1 MRTITFYSYKG
12 GVGRSLALTN
22 IAMRLSQLNKK
33 VCIIDFD
40 LDAPGLRF
48 KFLKDYALSQ
58 PINKGIVDY
67 IHEFSSKGNLPKQI
81 RDYTI
86 DLIPNDVESEKIQ
99 FISAG
104 DIHSPEYWKKLSM
117 INWASM
123 FYSKEGQGVK
133 FFLDLKAKIETELNP
148 DYLLIDSRTG
158 ITDISGITL
167 RILADEIVV
176 LAINNKENLW
186 GTKKI
191 IQSINLQHNVFNKD
205 TKVRFILTRLPY
217 TESPQDKEKE
227 FLVIQN
233 VRKEFE
239 NELQLTNFDMSVIH
253 TDRELEENES
263 LIFIRNNFSKDIH
276 TTQQDDKRST
286 LWKDYL
292 TLFEKLT
299 EGDSFPG
306 NKYSNIKEAQLE
318 YVQALNQKSFGRK
331 LNHLNNAIKL
341 NNRSYQYYLERAK
354 LFWDIGEFEK
364 STEDFQQVLKL
375 KPNDLFGTYGL
386 GLLYFNQQNY
396 ISAIELLEK
405 VVDKVPDA
413 AHYLMQALV
422 KLGDTDQ
429 ALTFINSYLVQNPD
443 EASALNARANLS
455 RLLANYEGGL
465 ADIYKA
471 IEINPNEP
479 LYLGTLAE
487 IRAEINDIEG
497 FYLSLTMAL
506 SKGLSAVN
514 MNSAKEVYEK
524 FKSDKRFIE
533 LMNKYQIDIEV
544 LFAED

>member
-1 MRTITFYSYKG
+1 
-12 GVGRSLALTN
+12 
-22 IAMRLSQLNKK
+22 MRLSQLNKK

-133 FFLDLKAKIETELNP
+133 FFLDLKAKIETELDP

-186 GTKKI
+186 GSKKI
-191 IQSINLQHNVFNKD
+191 IQSINIQHNVFNKD
-205 TKVRFILTRLPY
+205 IKVRFILTRLPY

-263 LIFIRNNFSKDIH
+263 LIFIKNNLSEDIH
-276 TTQQDDKRST
+276 TSPQEDKRST

-299 EGDSFPG
+299 EADSFPG
-306 NKYSNIKEAQLE
+306 DKYSNLKEAQLE
-318 YVQALNQKSFGRK
+318 YGMALNQKSLNKK
-331 LNHLNNAIKL
+331 LTHLNNAINL

-354 LFWDIGEFEK
+354 LFFSVGDNEK
-364 STEDFQQVLKL
+364 SIEDFQQVLKL
-375 KPNDLFGTYGL
+375 KPKDVLATYAL
-386 GLLYFNQQNY
+386 GILYFRQNKY
-396 ISAIELLEK
+396 TLAIELFEK
-405 VVDKVPDA
+405 VVDQVSDA
-413 AHYLMQALV
+413 AQYLIQAFVKSGNSEKALNFINDYLV
-422 KLGDTDQ
+422 K
-429 ALTFINSYLVQNPD
+429 NPD
-443 EASALNARANLS
+443 VDSALNARANLLRVFGS
-455 RLLANYEGGL
+455 YKDGL
-465 ADIYKA
+465 IDIYKA

-487 IRAEINDIEG
+487 LRAEMNDIEG

-506 SKGLSAVN
+506 SKGLVDVT

-524 FKSDKRFIE
+524 FRYEKRFLE
-533 LMNKYQIDIEV
+533 LMNKYQIDLDIV
-544 LFAED
+544 FS